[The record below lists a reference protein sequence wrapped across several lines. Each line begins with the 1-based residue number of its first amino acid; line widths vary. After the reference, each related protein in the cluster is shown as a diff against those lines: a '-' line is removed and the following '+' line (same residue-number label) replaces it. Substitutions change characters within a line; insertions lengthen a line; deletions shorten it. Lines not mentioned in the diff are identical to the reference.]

1 MGVREEFERRA
12 MRCLMNAPPHVWDR
26 GSLPVPV
33 ELVASDVYGLR
44 VCLKSPAEMRTAPG
58 LPELATDEQ
67 LSGLLLPDRRQ
78 IWVNAEEA
86 NQSRGRRRFTICHE
100 LGHWVM
106 HRVARRRPLYCR
118 SRSMKHGEEESPAGP
133 IPDDPD
139 IEEEA
144 HLFAAAM
151 LMPMPLVRRE
161 YERYRDAG
169 EEFFTLCDRFGASG
183 AAMGRRLHQVI

>member
-1 MGVREEFERRA
+1 MREEFERRA
-12 MRCLMNAPPHVWDR
+12 MRCLMNAPDYVWDR
-26 GSLPVPV
+26 RTLPIPV
-33 ELVASDVYGLR
+33 APIASDVYGLH
-44 VCLKSPAEMRTAPG
+44 VCFKAPAEMRAAPG
-58 LPELATDEQ
+58 CPELAPDEQ
-67 LSGLLLPDRRQ
+67 LSGLLLPDRKQ

-86 NQSRGRRRFTICHE
+86 EQSRGRGRFTICHE

-106 HRVARRRPLYCR
+106 HRAAREQSLYCR
-118 SRSMKHGEEESPAGP
+118 SKSMKHGEEDSPAGP
-133 IPDDPD
+133 VPDQPD

-161 YERYRDAG
+161 YPNHKDD
-169 EEFFTLCDRFGASG
+169 FFALCDLFGASG